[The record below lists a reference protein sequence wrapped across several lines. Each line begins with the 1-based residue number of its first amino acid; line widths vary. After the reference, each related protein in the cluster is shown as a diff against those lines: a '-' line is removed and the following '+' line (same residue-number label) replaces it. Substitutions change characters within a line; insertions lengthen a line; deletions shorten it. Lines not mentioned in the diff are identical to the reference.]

1 MSLLDLAKQLDAK
14 LKGGS
19 TLVAPST
26 SLLQSVEAIRTTRAL
41 DESVFLKFT
50 EQHRAH
56 QLEALNSTIGQN
68 CGQIIIPT
76 GTGKTRVQVHLHVQD
91 MIEKIKAEQTGVY
104 VIGAHRLLLCKQLMD
119 ELQDMCLVCGIPINA
134 LYVGSARQDAEEII
148 DRYFH
153 QGIDSSNYEST
164 FTTRGDE
171 VRSFY
176 ERTSAAKRHLII
188 VSTYHS
194 FDRLKVL
201 DNIDLCTYDEAHTTT
216 SEDFTDNIRE
226 VKDKIK
232 RNYFFTATRK
242 VQGEDK
248 GMNDLDMYGEILT
261 EVSPRDMIDAG
272 EIVMPRIHT
281 IMLKGDKKKEVSN
294 HDELMLVY
302 TIIEAFN
309 EHKKKLK
316 EDSAQPDDIGT
327 KLLVSVQGSNELE
340 MIQNSTLLQD
350 WCRDN
355 NIKTFAFSSR
365 FGNFQDFIEEPNR
378 NKVYE
383 SMKNLSDKEDA
394 ILLHIDILIEGI
406 DLPSITGV
414 LLLRHLNEVKLFQ
427 ALGRALRLLKADRT
441 RLYNGTLKPTDTKL
455 FIKPHAYLILPMHFE
470 KMAESSTEMRETL
483 ERVIATYGIPTEE
496 FLPEETYDGVSPCYL
511 DPVTDAEALD
521 KNDKI
526 YPLYHVITDL
536 DLTRY
541 KNNLSADPLE
551 ALQKILSDL
560 KAIQSVPNTP
570 INNNTTD
577 EELPPCLELQD
588 TSKPTTDP
596 AATSSRISN
605 NETVLMLPFKDSSDL

>member
-1 MSLLDLAKQLDAK
+1 MSLLDLKQQLDVK
-14 LKGGS
+14 FKGGS
-19 TLVAPST
+19 IIKPPT
-26 SLLQSVEAIRTTRAL
+26 SLIQSVEALRATRAL
-41 DESVFLKFT
+41 DESVFQTFAS
-50 EQHRAH
+50 QHRAH
-56 QLEALNSTIGQN
+56 QLKALNSTVNQTS
-68 CGQIIIPT
+68 GQIIIPT

-119 ELQDMCLVCGIPINA
+119 EIQDMCLVCGIPINA

-148 DRYFH
+148 DKYFH

-171 VRSFY
+171 VKSFY

-201 DNIDLCTYDEAHTTT
+201 DNIDLCTYDEAHTTI
-216 SEDFTDNIRE
+216 SEDFTDNIRM

-232 RNYFFTATRK
+232 RNFFFTATRK
-242 VQGEDK
+242 VQGDDK
-248 GMNDLDMYGEILT
+248 GMNDLTMYGEILT
-261 EVSPRDMIDAG
+261 EVSPREMIDAG

-281 IMLKGDKKKEVSN
+281 IMLKGKRDKEISN

-302 TIIEAFN
+302 TIIEAFK
-309 EHKKKLK
+309 EHKNKLK
-316 EDSAQPDDIGT
+316 EDSAYPDDIGT

-340 MIQNSTLLQD
+340 LIQNSTLFKD
-350 WCRDN
+350 WCKDN

-378 NKVYE
+378 NKVYDN
-383 SMKNLSDKEDA
+383 MKNLSDKEDA

-441 RLYNGTLKPTDTKL
+441 RLYDGTLKPTETNL

-470 KMAESSTEMRETL
+470 KMAESSLEMRATL

-496 FLPEETYDGVSPCYL
+496 FLPEELFDGVSPCYL

-521 KNDKI
+521 KNERI

-536 DLTRY
+536 DLTGY
-541 KNNLSADPLE
+541 KNSLPADPLE
-551 ALQKILSDL
+551 ALQKVLGDL
-560 KAIQSVPNTP
+560 KAIQSIPTVTTT
-570 INNNTTD
+570 NNLTDD
-577 EELPPCLELQD
+577 EELPLCLKLQD
-588 TSKPTTDP
+588 MSKPTTDN
-596 AATSSRISN
+596 AATSSRTSN
-605 NETVLMLPFKDSSDL
+605 SETVLMLPFKDTSEQ

>member
-1 MSLLDLAKQLDAK
+1 MSLLDLAKEIK
-14 LKGGS
+14 NKKGGS
-19 TLVAPST
+19 IIVAPST
-26 SLLQSVEAIRTTRAL
+26 SLLQSVEALRTTRAL

-91 MIEKIKAEQTGVY
+91 MIEKIKANQTGVY

-176 ERTSAAKRHLII
+176 DRTSAAKRHLII

-201 DNIDLCTYDEAHTTT
+201 DNIDLCTYDEAHTTI

-232 RNYFFTATRK
+232 RNFFFTATRK

-248 GMNDLDMYGEILT
+248 GMNDQEMYGEILI
-261 EVSPRDMIDAG
+261 EVSPRDMIDVS

-281 IMLKGDKKKEVSN
+281 IMLKGNKQKEVSN

-365 FGNFQDFIEEPNR
+365 FGNFEDFIEEPNR

-427 ALGRALRLLKADRT
+427 ALGRALRLLKADRA
-441 RLYNGTLKPTDTKL
+441 RLYDGTLKPTDTKL

-521 KNDKI
+521 KNDRI

-541 KNNLSADPLE
+541 KNNLSTDPLE

-560 KAIQSVPNTP
+560 KAIQSVPNVPTNKP
-570 INNNTTD
+570 D
-577 EELPPCLELQD
+577 EELPLCLKLQD
-588 TSKPTTDP
+588 TSKPTTSN
-596 AATSSRISN
+596 AATSLKISN
-605 NETVLMLPFKDSSDL
+605 DETVLMLPFKDSSDL